1 MKNYRILTKPIILG
15 IVSLLIIALVFT
27 AVKVDAQNN
36 ATTDLG
42 ERLKQKGVPVIH
54 VIIQDRIPYR
64 IEIAL
69 QSSSDDDNLAIDDNW
84 NMLLSDRAATLAYR
98 YGPRLSIYKLVVY
111 NTHGDVISSGET
123 FLYPDDLDQ
132 QLTLPGKSVVDNA
145 TTKMIVLDNLRLG
158 ELSLDMIDVVFDET
172 QVSDGQILLIQVSA
186 PDIEIINRSIVSFMD
201 SLVRTLDTINNK
213 HGTNIV
219 LCYLKLV
226 HQDKPILI
234 FVRDLEIGVSKGK
247 AIEERLVDDW
257 WPYSSG
263 PVVPIMETPT
273 SSAYPPSSTPYPPP
287 STPYPAP

>member
-69 QSSSDDDNLAIDDNW
+69 QSSSDDENLAIDDNW

-98 YGPRLSIYKLVVY
+98 YGPRLSSYKLVVY

-123 FLYPDDLDQ
+123 FLNPDDLDQ

-186 PDIEIINRSIVSFMD
+186 PDIETINRSIVSFMD

-219 LCYLKLV
+219 LSYLKLV

-273 SSAYPPSSTPYPPP
+273 SSTFPPSSTPYPPP